1 MLSDCKLGSAGEVQG
16 TMLSVSVSRA
26 YRNSKYQAHLALLWR
41 TLSSLVLMAERKRA
55 ENAISPLVFLAN
67 ASSLSVL

>member
-1 MLSDCKLGSAGEVQG
+1 MLSDCELGSAGEVQG
-16 TMLSVSVSRA
+16 TISSVSISRA
-26 YRNSKYQAHLALLWR
+26 YRNSKYQAHLALLWK